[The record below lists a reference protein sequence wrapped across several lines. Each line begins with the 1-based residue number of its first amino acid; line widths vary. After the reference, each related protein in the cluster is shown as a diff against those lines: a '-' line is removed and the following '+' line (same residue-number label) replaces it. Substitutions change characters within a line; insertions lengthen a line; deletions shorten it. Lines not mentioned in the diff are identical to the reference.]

1 MKRVLVSTLMLI
13 FLVLVSCSSDEDVL
27 AMGTMKVALK
37 GLKKIGNSYQY
48 EGWLEIENTLI
59 SIETFTV
66 NESGYLS

>member
-59 SIETFTV
+59 SIETFRV